1 MTGCKHILIAEDDN
15 FLLSL
20 LELQCSSLNMQTC
33 CVENGEQLITEALSY
48 QYDVILT
55 DIQMPLC
62 DGIQAMQILRQL
74 GYDRPIFAMSADSLD
89 CEGFDCILQKP
100 VDIDQLAGL
109 CEQTPQQHKIQLQ
122 INSELTSLFYQNLAQ
137 LRQDFTTALE
147 QEDFVTMRQ
156 ICHKIKGGAASFGH
170 IDLSQLADR
179 LLQRLASE
187 NPESNLVQECRQFL
201 LILQQS
207 GEDNETA

>member
-20 LELQCSSLNMQTC
+20 LELQCSSLNMQTG

-74 GYDRPIFAMSADSLD
+74 GYDRPIFAMSADNLD

-109 CEQTPQQHKIQLQ
+109 CEKTPQQHKVQLQ

-147 QEDFVTMRQ
+147 QEDFATMRQ

-170 IDLSQLADR
+170 MDLSQLADR
-179 LLQRLASE
+179 LQQRLASE
-187 NPESNLVQECRQFL
+187 NPESNLVQESRQFL

>member
-1 MTGCKHILIAEDDN
+1 MTSSKQILIAEDDS

-20 LELQCSSLNMQTC
+20 LELQCSSMNMQTC
-33 CVENGEQLITEALSY
+33 CVENGEQLIAEALSY
-48 QYDVILT
+48 QYDIILT

-62 DGIQAMQILRQL
+62 DGIQAMQILRRL

-89 CEGFDCILQKP
+89 CAGFDCILQKP

-109 CEQTPQQHKIQLQ
+109 CDQTPQQHKVQLQ
-122 INSELTSLFYQNLAQ
+122 INSELTDLFYQNLAQ
-137 LRQDFTTALE
+137 LSQDFTTAL
-147 QEDFVTMRQ
+147 QQQDVTTMRQ

-170 IDLSQLADR
+170 MNLSQLADR
-179 LLQRLASE
+179 MQHRLANDSPD
-187 NPESNLVQECRQFL
+187 NTLFQESRQFL

-207 GEDNETA
+207 GADNEAT

>member
-1 MTGCKHILIAEDDN
+1 MTGCKHILIAEDDS

-20 LELQCSSLNMQTC
+20 LELQCSNLNMQTC

-48 QYDVILT
+48 QYDIILT

-62 DGIQAMQILRQL
+62 DGIQAMQILRRL

-100 VDIDQLAGL
+100 VDIDLLARL
-109 CEQTPQQHKIQLQ
+109 CEQTPQRPTVQLQ
-122 INSELTSLFYQNLAQ
+122 INSELASLFYQNLAQ
-137 LRQDFTTALE
+137 LSQDFTTAL
-147 QEDFVTMRQ
+147 QHEDFVTMRR

-170 IDLSQLADR
+170 MNLSQLADR
-179 LLQRLASE
+179 MQQRLATE
-187 NPESNLVQECRQFL
+187 PAESSILQESRQFL
-201 LILQQS
+201 LILQHS
-207 GEDNETA
+207 GANNETA